1 MGSLRFTELL
11 GMYSQSL
18 SKRQRIDK
26 YEKTV
31 SQYLADHL
39 SVYVK
44 NIENSLSVQ
53 LKSQSL
59 GRERILEER
68 LLKEGQRSREEI
80 LKKDVKIYELEEEL
94 SRFRT
99 LVESNA
105 VRLAELEKDNELLSL
120 HLKGFQLNE
129 FQLKTDDEV

>member
-44 NIENSLSVQ
+44 NIENSLSLQ

-68 LLKEGQRSREEI
+68 LLKEGQRSREDL

-94 SRFRT
+94 SRLRN

-105 VRLAELEKDNELLSL
+105 VRIAELEKEKELLSL
-120 HLKGFQLNE
+120 H
-129 FQLKTDDEV
+129 